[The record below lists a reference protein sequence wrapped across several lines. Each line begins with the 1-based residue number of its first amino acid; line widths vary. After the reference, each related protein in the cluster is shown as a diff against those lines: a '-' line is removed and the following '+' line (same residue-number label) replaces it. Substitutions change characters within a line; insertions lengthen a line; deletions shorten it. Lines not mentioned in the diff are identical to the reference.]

1 MQNNQE
7 NQNEERIFNV
17 MVDGVGYKVA
27 ATPFNFN
34 EQVRYNVIVN
44 GEEPAIFVWDTEMS
58 MFKSLSDD
66 TSTFPDGLMR
76 AINDELL
83 KTP

>member
-1 MQNNQE
+1 MQDNPVNSK
-7 NQNEERIFNV
+7 NKRKFNV
-17 MVDGVGYKVA
+17 IVDGVGYNVV

-34 EQVRYNVIVN
+34 DQVRYHVQINE
-44 GEEPAIFVWDTEMS
+44 GDPAVFTWDSEMS

-66 TSTFPDGLMR
+66 ASVLPDGLTE
-76 AINDELL
+76 AINTELL

>member
-1 MQNNQE
+1 MQNNRE
-7 NQNEERIFNV
+7 NQNEERKFNV
-17 MVDGVGYKVA
+17 MVDGIGYKVA
-27 ATPFNFN
+27 ATPFSFN
-34 EQVRYNVIVN
+34 DQVRYNIAVN
-44 GEEPAIFVWDTEMS
+44 DEEPAIFVWDTEMS

-76 AINDELL
+76 GITEELL

>member
-1 MQNNQE
+1 MNNNQE
-7 NQNEERIFNV
+7 KQGDQRSFHVN
-17 MVDGVGYKVA
+17 VDGVGYSITAV
-27 ATPFNFN
+27 PFDFN
-34 EQVRYNVIVN
+34 EQVRYNVSVN
-44 GEEPAIFVWDTEMS
+44 EEEPVVFAWDTEMT

-83 KTP
+83 KTH